1 MRFLA
6 PSTSNTRV
14 WVKNDW
20 NLNSALLPNGIAYR
34 SMQQCGKSGSVV
46 QCFGAVFDEHTARIK
61 RIVKEE
67 FSGCSAI
74 IDQDAW
80 PMIRFR
86 IQDAQ
91 GTILAA
97 MQQVGVC
104 RAMFR
109 GSIR

>member
-1 MRFLA
+1 
-6 PSTSNTRV
+6 
-14 WVKNDW
+14 
-20 NLNSALLPNGIAYR
+20 
-34 SMQQCGKSGSVV
+34 MQQCSKSGSVV

-67 FSGCSAI
+67 VSGCSAI

-91 GTILAA
+91 GTILS
-97 MQQVGVC
+97 
-104 RAMFR
+104 RAYR
-109 GSIR
+109 STCAKRAKSSHHAVGSIAVVRGHLFGF